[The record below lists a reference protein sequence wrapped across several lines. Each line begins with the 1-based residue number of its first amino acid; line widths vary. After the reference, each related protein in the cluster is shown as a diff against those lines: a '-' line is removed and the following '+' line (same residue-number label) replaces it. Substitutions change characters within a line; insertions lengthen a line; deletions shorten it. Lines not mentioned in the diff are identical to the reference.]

1 MVEST
6 NVYQEPKDEDPYL
19 DQLAEI
25 EDGTLKTGLE
35 FLYHAGYVD
44 FEENKIIIE
53 SNPEMSMDDL
63 MACIDASK

>member
-6 NVYQEPKDEDPYL
+6 VYVEPKEEDPYL
-19 DQLAEI
+19 EQLEEI
-25 EDGTLKTGLE
+25 TDETLKTSLE